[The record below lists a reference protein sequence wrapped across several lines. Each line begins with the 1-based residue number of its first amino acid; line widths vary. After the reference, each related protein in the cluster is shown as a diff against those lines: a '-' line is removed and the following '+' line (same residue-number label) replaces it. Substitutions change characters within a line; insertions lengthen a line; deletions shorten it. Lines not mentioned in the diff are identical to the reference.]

1 MKKTALRM
9 FGTLSMGS
17 VLIFATACNE
27 GAGSD
32 LENEAEGEETSGEDV
47 EEINGE
53 DESEDINNDQDI
65 DNEEGDDSQEEENG
79 DIESDDNNEEGDRS
93 EFAEEPEE
101 MNEQASE
108 NVMTDNTKNVT
119 RLNEEDPVSFSI
131 MASQTLWPATH
142 SENQPGTV
150 ILAPEDEWQA
160 ALASLHLVHHPN
172 NGPVLLTENGE
183 LSDDVLD
190 EIERLNPQGNEN
202 GTEVL
207 IVGQE
212 SENIEEELNDY
223 EVESINEENHAAL
236 AKQVDDHFSEITGEY
251 SETVLIGSMEEDHK
265 ELTITAG
272 NWISHM
278 DGPLL
283 YVEEGEIPSETAEAI
298 EGREDVKMYV
308 LGSEDVISDEIVEDL
323 EAAGEVER
331 IEGQDPTEL
340 SIAFAQFRDDDNDFG
355 WGADEPGKSVSFVST
370 ETPSIAIAAAP
381 FGHLGKHAPMV
392 WLEEGELNEEVYEYL
407 AELKPLYEENP
418 MEGPYSH
425 AYVMGDTETISFEQQ
440 GIIDEK
446 LEIAPE
452 NEEDAH
458 GAHGTEAEEHE
469 NGDENGTVEED
480 AESEQ
485 GETTENEGSEIDESE
500 NENEND
506 EEEDNNEDEI
516 DNEENDE

>member
-53 DESEDINNDQDI
+53 EESEDINNDQDI
-65 DNEEGDDSQEEENG
+65 DNEEDDDSQEEENG

-93 EFAEEPEE
+93 EIAEEPEE
-101 MNEQASE
+101 LNEQASE
-108 NVMTDNTKNVT
+108 NVMTDSTKNVT

-150 ILAPEDEWQA
+150 ILAPEGEWQA

-172 NGPVLLTENGE
+172 NGPILLTENGE

-223 EVESINEENHAAL
+223 EVDSINEENNHAAF
-236 AKQVDDHFSEITGEY
+236 AKQVDDYFAETTGEY
-251 SETVLIGSMEEDHK
+251 SETVLIGSMEEEHK

-278 DGPLL
+278 DEPLL

-308 LGSEDVISDEIVEDL
+308 LGSEDVISEEIVEDL

-340 SIAFAQFRDDDNDFG
+340 SIAFAQYRDDDNDFG

-458 GAHGTEAEEHE
+458 GAHGTE
-469 NGDENGTVEED
+469 DED
-480 AESEQ
+480 EQ
-485 GETTENEGSEIDESE
+485 GESSEDEDSDLDESE
-500 NENEND
+500 NDNEIGD
-506 EEEDNNEDEI
+506 EEDNNENEI